1 LLIYRTKT
9 MSDEKE
15 SRYIMDHTIDQH
27 CPSCRSTKLTQNDSR
42 YFQSLEKKYQPV
54 VIPDPPVTG
63 PILRAD
69 SQGLYNNRIYENG
82 IKGAEYQNRG
92 AEDRRN
98 VDPANPNAIPNK
110 QVPAKEVLPP
120 DTVK

>member
-1 LLIYRTKT
+1 MKTTATLLLSIVL
-9 MSDEKE
+9 
-15 SRYIMDHTIDQH
+15 I
-27 CPSCRSTKLTQNDSR
+27 STALEVAAQNSPNTVQDTSKAWK
-42 YFQSLEKKYQPV
+42 KKYQPV
-54 VIPDPPVTG
+54 VVPDPAVTG

-69 SQGLYNNRIYENG
+69 SPGLYNNRVYENG

-98 VDPANPNAIPNK
+98 ESPSDPNAIPNK

-120 DTVK
+120 KTVK

>member
-1 LLIYRTKT
+1 MKKIAGILWSIFLISIVSEAAAQNSPKT
-9 MSDEKE
+9 IQDTSKAWK
-15 SRYIMDHTIDQH
+15 R
-27 CPSCRSTKLTQNDSR
+27 
-42 YFQSLEKKYQPV
+42 KYQPV

-63 PILRAD
+63 PILRSD
-69 SQGLYNNRIYENG
+69 SQGIYNNRIYQNG

-98 VDPANPNAIPNK
+98 VNTADPNAIPNR

-120 DTVK
+120 KTVK

>member
-1 LLIYRTKT
+1 MKKIASAFWCVLLISIVFHAQAQNSPKT
-9 MSDEKE
+9 VVDTSKAW
-15 SRYIMDHTIDQH
+15 
-27 CPSCRSTKLTQNDSR
+27 K
-42 YFQSLEKKYQPV
+42 KKYQPV

-63 PILRAD
+63 PILKAD

-98 VDPANPNAIPNK
+98 VNPAEPNAIPNK

-120 DTVK
+120 ETVK

>member
-1 LLIYRTKT
+1 MKKRADILWTILLISIALHAEAQNSPKT
-9 MSDEKE
+9 VLDTSKAW
-15 SRYIMDHTIDQH
+15 
-27 CPSCRSTKLTQNDSR
+27 K
-42 YFQSLEKKYQPV
+42 KKYQPV

-63 PILRAD
+63 PILRTD
-69 SQGLYNNRIYENG
+69 SQSLYNNRIYENG

-98 VDPANPNAIPNK
+98 INPANPNAIPNK

>member
-1 LLIYRTKT
+1 MKKIAGILWSILLISIVSEAAAQNSPKT
-9 MSDEKE
+9 IQDTSKAWK
-15 SRYIMDHTIDQH
+15 R
-27 CPSCRSTKLTQNDSR
+27 
-42 YFQSLEKKYQPV
+42 KYQPV

-63 PILRAD
+63 PILRSD
-69 SQGLYNNRIYENG
+69 SQGIYNNRIYQNG

-98 VDPANPNAIPNK
+98 VNTADPNAIPNR

-120 DTVK
+120 KTVK

>member
-1 LLIYRTKT
+1 MKKIASILTALLISIILPAAAQNSPKT
-9 MSDEKE
+9 MQDTSKAWK
-15 SRYIMDHTIDQH
+15 R
-27 CPSCRSTKLTQNDSR
+27 
-42 YFQSLEKKYQPV
+42 KYQPI

-63 PILRAD
+63 PILRTD
-69 SQGLYNNRIYENG
+69 SPGSYNNRIYNNG

-98 VDPANPNAIPNK
+98 VNPAEPNAIPNK

-120 DTVK
+120 KTVK

>member
-1 LLIYRTKT
+1 MKRIASILWSVILISIALEVTAQNSPKT
-9 MSDEKE
+9 VQDTSKAWK
-15 SRYIMDHTIDQH
+15 R
-27 CPSCRSTKLTQNDSR
+27 
-42 YFQSLEKKYQPV
+42 KYQPV

-63 PILRAD
+63 PIMRTD
-69 SQGLYNNRIYENG
+69 SPGSYNNPIYQNG

-98 VDPANPNAIPNK
+98 VNTADPNAIPNK

-120 DTVK
+120 KTVK

>member
-1 LLIYRTKT
+1 MKKRASLIWTVLLISMTLEAAAQNSPKT
-9 MSDEKE
+9 VVDTSKGW
-15 SRYIMDHTIDQH
+15 
-27 CPSCRSTKLTQNDSR
+27 K
-42 YFQSLEKKYQPV
+42 KKYQPV

-63 PILRAD
+63 PVIRTD
-69 SQGLYNNRIYENG
+69 TQGLYNNRIYENG

-98 VDPANPNAIPNK
+98 VNPAEPNAIPNK

>member
-1 LLIYRTKT
+1 MKKMVSILWSVFLISIVFQAMAQNSPKT
-9 MSDEKE
+9 VQDTSKAWK
-15 SRYIMDHTIDQH
+15 R
-27 CPSCRSTKLTQNDSR
+27 
-42 YFQSLEKKYQPV
+42 KYQPV

-63 PILRAD
+63 PILRTD
-69 SQGLYNNRIYENG
+69 SQGIYNNRIYQNG

-98 VDPANPNAIPNK
+98 VNTADPNAIPNK

-120 DTVK
+120 QTVK

>member
-1 LLIYRTKT
+1 MKKLASIVWSVVLIAIAFHATAQNSPKT
-9 MSDEKE
+9 VQDTSKAWK
-15 SRYIMDHTIDQH
+15 R
-27 CPSCRSTKLTQNDSR
+27 
-42 YFQSLEKKYQPV
+42 KYQPV

-63 PILRAD
+63 PILRTD
-69 SQGLYNNRIYENG
+69 SQGIYNNRIYENG

-98 VDPANPNAIPNK
+98 VNTADPNAIPNK

-120 DTVK
+120 KTVK